1 MDEYPPCSLD
11 HCLPLAV
18 VLGLPSK
25 YAQES
30 SLDSQYKDGATLIR
44 SEPPPVEGDQV
55 GALIQH
61 IRDTDASGLPWNG
74 RDTSNVKYKFRF
86 RTTGRTYLLPPKLAR
101 LPDDFEIPP
110 SQAVLHSPFSPL
122 SPTANL
128 YPDGLIDQSWLKKHQ
143 ELVPSVLVCLYSL
156 TADATLAT
164 LHDNKIKT
172 DIGVLRNA
180 LAQSGCKSKLAVIVL
195 VDNNHGV
202 QERLENIRR
211 GSGLDAKSFF
221 AVPTDAS
228 PDELGRIMDNALTTL
243 YAQSIEYYRDHGR
256 RVKKKRGRGA
266 APQPTVP
273 PTSGTS
279 QTLSLPGWHV
289 RYDFKS
295 AVFAEYRQEMDVALR
310 SFEQAYENLLSS
322 EVLEII
328 PSWSPRWNQARF
340 LADVIAVRCIRCLM
354 WNDQHTAAVRRWE
367 SHRER
372 IADFVDRQGHGT
384 NNYGWEAWEARW
396 AVVMANLIEKADIPD
411 FDHSAEVAERI
422 PSLQVGVKGIQSY
435 FIKKQ
440 QQRLAAEVSLECA
453 KELAAV
459 RDWANVVKILRPFW
473 DELSFR
479 RDGWPEIT
487 EDMCWVLRAAAVDI
501 AQADLVVSID
511 WELLNNRFKK
521 HPKWH
526 YDLTKSLDG
535 VKAPRPSIDLNDEL
549 GTSFIVPSFVF
560 RHEEG
565 KAGLT
570 CQAQLSITSN
580 AVSGSAPIA
589 LESIILSDSEASSRG
604 SVSLH
609 VVSLAEATAE
619 AEQETQASG
628 DLGGQLHLSGTSD
641 LTMIP
646 GRTSV
651 FEMNIPLREPGDA
664 SASSLKFTVN
674 YDSFALTYTTNVQKA
689 GTGHAW
695 HTSIRVLPRP
705 PKMEIREVEFLEQYY
720 TNEVIE
726 LPFDIINE
734 EDVDATVKLDVTV
747 LSEDPPNLKLK
758 FGDGE
763 EKRALADGEECT
775 LHGAPLGL
783 IKSSESSRVILV
795 LTGAER
801 TAVYTLTLKASYS
814 LVTDAATSIIQ
825 TATFRINVASP
836 FEANYELLPRL
847 HPDPW
852 PSLFDHEG
860 VQNPSSGIPGPSSGL
875 AQAWCLVTRYAS
887 FASEN
892 LTVLDLDIEVQPA
905 HGLQCQTSKR
915 KTIPHDGLQVSPKT
929 IEETQFDV
937 AVKRASLDER
947 NPTGLDVSFIIKWA
961 RPGAE
966 PGASNRTLLAVP
978 RLPVF
983 NTEPRVLAS
992 VSYAK
997 KGGQVE
1003 QIVLLDITIE
1013 NASNHF
1019 LTFGLTMDPSEEFA
1033 FSGAKQTTLNLL
1045 PISRRTM
1052 TYRLIPLAAG
1062 GSWIRPTLTVKDKYF
1077 QKVLRIIPTDSMKA
1091 DKDGVL
1097 IWVPP
1102 VAEDG
1107 DEH

>member
-1 MDEYPPCSLD
+1 M
-11 HCLPLAV
+11 
-18 VLGLPSK
+18 
-25 YAQES
+25 
-30 SLDSQYKDGATLIR
+30 
-44 SEPPPVEGDQV
+44 
-55 GALIQH
+55 
-61 IRDTDASGLPWNG
+61 
-74 RDTSNVKYKFRF
+74 
-86 RTTGRTYLLPPKLAR
+86 
-101 LPDDFEIPP
+101 
-110 SQAVLHSPFSPL
+110 
-122 SPTANL
+122 
-128 YPDGLIDQSWLKKHQ
+128 
-143 ELVPSVLVCLYSL
+143 
-156 TADATLAT
+156 
-164 LHDNKIKT
+164 
-172 DIGVLRNA
+172 
-180 LAQSGCKSKLAVIVL
+180 
-195 VDNNHGV
+195 
-202 QERLENIRR
+202 
-211 GSGLDAKSFF
+211 
-221 AVPTDAS
+221 
-228 PDELGRIMDNALTTL
+228 
-243 YAQSIEYYRDHGR
+243 
-256 RVKKKRGRGA
+256 
-266 APQPTVP
+266 
-273 PTSGTS
+273 
-279 QTLSLPGWHV
+279 
-289 RYDFKS
+289 
-295 AVFAEYRQEMDVALR
+295 
-310 SFEQAYENLLSS
+310 
-322 EVLEII
+322 
-328 PSWSPRWNQARF
+328 
-340 LADVIAVRCIRCLM
+340 
-354 WNDQHTAAVRRWE
+354 
-367 SHRER
+367 
-372 IADFVDRQGHGT
+372 
-384 NNYGWEAWEARW
+384 
-396 AVVMANLIEKADIPD
+396 
-411 FDHSAEVAERI
+411 
-422 PSLQVGVKGIQSY
+422 
-435 FIKKQ
+435 
-440 QQRLAAEVSLECA
+440 
-453 KELAAV
+453 
-459 RDWANVVKILRPFW
+459 
-473 DELSFR
+473 
-479 RDGWPEIT
+479 
-487 EDMCWVLRAAAVDI
+487 
-501 AQADLVVSID
+501 
-511 WELLNNRFKK
+511 
-521 HPKWH
+521 
-526 YDLTKSLDG
+526 TKSLDG

-549 GTSFIVPSFVF
+549 GTSFIMPSFVF

-580 AVSGSAPIA
+580 AVLGSAPVA
-589 LESIILSDSEASSRG
+589 LESIILRFDGSIKPILLTHAPDGDPEASNRG

-609 VVSLAEATAE
+609 VVSLAEAMTE
-619 AEQETQASG
+619 VEQEISASG
-628 DLGGQLHLSGTSD
+628 ELGGQLHLSGTSD
-641 LTMIP
+641 LTMVP

-674 YDSFALTYTTNVQKA
+674 YDAFALTYTTNVQKA

-695 HTSIRVLPRP
+695 HTVRSSRRIARTHPQSIRVLPRP

-747 LSEDPPNLKLK
+747 LSEDPPNIKLK

-775 LHGAPLGL
+775 LLGAPLGL
-783 IKSSESSRVILV
+783 IKSSESSRVTLV

-801 TAVYTLTLKASYS
+801 TAAYTLTLKASYS

-825 TATFRINVASP
+825 SATFRINVASP

-860 VQNPSSGIPGPSSGL
+860 IQNPSADTSGPSNGL

-915 KTIPHDGLQVSPKT
+915 MALPPDGLQVSPKT

-937 AVKRASLDER
+937 AVQRASLDER

-961 RPGAE
+961 RPDAA
-966 PGASNRTLLAVP
+966 PGTSNRTLLAVP

-983 NTEPRVLAS
+983 NMEPRVLAS

-997 KGGQVE
+997 HGGQVE
-1003 QIVLLDITIE
+1003 QTMLLDITIE

-1019 LTFGLTMDPSEEFA
+1019 LTFGLTMDPSDEFA

-1052 TYRLIPLAAG
+1052 TYRLVPLVAG

-1102 VAEDG
+1102 AAEGG
-1107 DEH
+1107 DEN

>member
-1 MDEYPPCSLD
+1 M
-11 HCLPLAV
+11 
-18 VLGLPSK
+18 
-25 YAQES
+25 
-30 SLDSQYKDGATLIR
+30 
-44 SEPPPVEGDQV
+44 
-55 GALIQH
+55 
-61 IRDTDASGLPWNG
+61 
-74 RDTSNVKYKFRF
+74 
-86 RTTGRTYLLPPKLAR
+86 
-101 LPDDFEIPP
+101 
-110 SQAVLHSPFSPL
+110 
-122 SPTANL
+122 
-128 YPDGLIDQSWLKKHQ
+128 
-143 ELVPSVLVCLYSL
+143 CLYSL

-273 PTSGTS
+273 PVSGTS
-279 QTLSLPGWHV
+279 QTLSLPGWHI

-295 AVFAEYRQEMDVALR
+295 AIFAEYRQEMDVALR

-322 EVLEII
+322 EVMEII

-411 FDHSAEVAERI
+411 FDHSAVSIYLPPEKSAQAERI
-422 PSLQVGVKGIQSY
+422 QPWEMLHHPGYWYRLAARHTFARRKLAFKMPEDDRRSPSESPASKLASKAFRYDSYMCPEPYDELPLARSGINHSQIILDYLLSAQSY
-435 FIKKQ
+435 FMKKQ

-459 RDWANVVKILRPFW
+459 KDWSNVVKILRPFW

-511 WELLNNRFKK
+511 WELLNNSKITCTASTDNSLTQATGFKK

-526 YDLTKSLDG
+526 YDLTKSLEG

-549 GTSFIVPSFVF
+549 GTSFIMPSFVF

-589 LESIILSDSEASSRG
+589 LESIILRFDGSIKPILLTHSQDSKAEAASRG

-609 VVSLAEATAE
+609 VVPLAEATRE
-619 AEQETQASG
+619 AEQETEASG
-628 DLGGQLHLSGTSD
+628 ELGGQLHLSGTSD

-674 YDSFALTYTTNVQKA
+674 YEAFALTYTTNVQKA
-689 GTGHAW
+689 GSGHAW
-695 HTSIRVLPRP
+695 HTVRSSRRIARTHPQSIRVLPRP

-734 EDVDATVKLDVTV
+734 EDVDATVKLDVTL
-747 LSEDPPNLKLK
+747 LSEDPPNFKLK
-758 FGDGE
+758 YGDGE

-775 LHGAPLGL
+775 LQGAPLGL
-783 IKSSESSRVILV
+783 IKSSESSRVTLV

-801 TAVYTLTLKASYS
+801 TAAYTLTLKASYS

-825 TATFRINVASP
+825 SATFRINVASP

-860 VQNPSSGIPGPSSGL
+860 IQNPTADTPGPSNGL

-905 HGLQCQTSKR
+905 HGIQCQTSKR
-915 KTIPHDGLQVSPKT
+915 MALPPEGLEVSPKT

-947 NPTGLDVSFIIKWA
+947 NPTGLDVSFIIRWA

-978 RLPVF
+978 RLPIF
-983 NTEPRVLAS
+983 TTEPRVLAS

-997 KGGQVE
+997 GGQVE
-1003 QIVLLDITIE
+1003 QTMLLDITIE

-1019 LTFGLTMDPSEEFA
+1019 LTFGLTMDPSDEFA

-1052 TYRLIPLAAG
+1052 VYRLVPLVAG

-1077 QKVLRIIPTDSMKA
+1077 QKVLRIIPTDGMKA

-1102 VAEDG
+1102 AGEDG
-1107 DEH
+1107 DED